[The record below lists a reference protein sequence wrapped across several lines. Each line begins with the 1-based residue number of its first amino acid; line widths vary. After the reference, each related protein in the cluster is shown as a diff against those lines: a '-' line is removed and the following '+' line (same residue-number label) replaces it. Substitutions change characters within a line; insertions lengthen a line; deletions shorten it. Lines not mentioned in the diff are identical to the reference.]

1 MFEVTEMAAK
11 AKQESKSGKEESFDA
26 YFDMVQSRKKLPCAL
41 QEKLTSAFAKIP
53 ASSFP
58 KVPGG
63 KGSERLVL
71 DASR

>member
-1 MFEVTEMAAK
+1 MLEVTEMAAK
-11 AKQESKSGKEESFDA
+11 TKPESKSGKDESYDA

-41 QEKLTSAFAKIP
+41 QEKLTSAFTKIP
-53 ASSFP
+53 VSSFP

-71 DASR
+71 DVSR